1 MGERGRSILKIDTDK
16 LLSMLNT
23 ALAEEW
29 LAYYQYWIG
38 ARIMEGP
45 MRGDIE
51 KELQLHAN
59 QELNHAVM
67 VADRIDQLGGTPVL
81 SPDEWSSLSHCTYH
95 KPEDPYIEAVLEQNR
110 DGEQCAIETYDK
122 LAKFTN
128 GEDVATYDMAVFIL
142 KEELEHEQDIE
153 DWLADIRTIRENYQK
168 AAK

>member
-1 MGERGRSILKIDTDK
+1 MGERGKSILNLDTDK
-16 LLSMLNT
+16 LLSMLNS

-38 ARIMEGP
+38 ARVMEGP

-51 KELQLHAN
+51 KELLLHAN

-67 VADRIDQLGGTPVL
+67 VSERIIQLGGTPVL
-81 SPDEWSSLSHCTYH
+81 SPDEWSALSHCTYQ
-95 KPEDPYIEAVLEQNR
+95 KPEDPYIEEVLKQNLN
-110 DGEQCAIETYDK
+110 GEQCAIETYDR
-122 LAKFTN
+122 LAKFTS

-153 DWLADIRTIRENYQK
+153 DWLTDIRSIKENFRK
-168 AAK
+168 MK